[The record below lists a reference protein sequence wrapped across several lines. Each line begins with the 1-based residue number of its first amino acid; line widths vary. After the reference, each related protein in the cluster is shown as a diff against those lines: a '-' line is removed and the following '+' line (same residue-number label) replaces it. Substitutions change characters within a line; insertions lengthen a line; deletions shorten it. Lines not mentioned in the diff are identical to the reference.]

1 MNVQAVMITMAG
13 REESANATAQQ
24 FCDIDVPV
32 KIFTQPHEW
41 APGQESNNKNSA
53 RALQWFLDHTKGID
67 LLFLEDD
74 LLIKPDRMRR
84 ALEAAMDKQEVSYFY
99 MHDIPGRQDRY
110 PSDKWL
116 NKVFREHQYKPKTAW
131 EQTKN
136 IIIPEGLRKVPKSNV
151 PVYGSQCIYFPRGY
165 VKFLLDEMTYAVQY
179 TKKVKAQP
187 TRAMDSAVNDF
198 RDNHR
203 LDSYIYLPHPV
214 QHLQNRT

>member
-1 MNVQAVMITMAG
+1 
-13 REESANATAQQ
+13 
-24 FCDIDVPV
+24 
-32 KIFTQPHEW
+32 
-41 APGQESNNKNSA
+41 
-53 RALQWFLDHTKGID
+53 
-67 LLFLEDD
+67 
-74 LLIKPDRMRR
+74 
-84 ALEAAMDKQEVSYFY
+84 
-99 MHDIPGRQDRY
+99 
-110 PSDKWL
+110 
-116 NKVFREHQYKPKTAW
+116 FREHQYKPKTAW

-214 QHLQNRT
+214 QHLQNRTRRKGSSLHQKSLTFDMVSDKESNATL